1 MALTVHD
8 VGSVEPVGVH
18 TGDCAEVGVLQP
30 WVAYALPSSCWL

>member
-8 VGSVEPVGVH
+8 VVSAEPVKVH
-18 TGDCAEVGVLQP
+18 TGDCAVVGALQP